1 MELTPT
7 AISTGISRAGGEN
20 VKVVTLVYR
29 DFDVPVS
36 DEELAIAERCAK
48 EAVAENDCKYNKTKK
63 KDLKGHLYTVGS
75 L

>member
-1 MELTPT
+1 MTPT

-36 DEELAIAERCAK
+36 DEELAIAESCAK
-48 EAVAENDCKYNKTKK
+48 ETAAENDYKI
-63 KDLKGHLYTVGS
+63 
-75 L
+75 